1 MQWSIS
7 IGKIAGTVVRIHMT
21 FLVFLFI
28 ICILVFRQNGAE
40 AAWDAVAFITLVFA
54 CIVLHEFGHILM
66 ARSFGIKTRDV
77 TLFPIGG
84 VANIERMPEKPYQE
98 LLVAIAGPLVNL
110 VIFLVIFLLLGKQ
123 FSDFDIEKIND
134 TGTNLALRVAA
145 ANLILMIFNLLPAF
159 PMDGGRVLRAL
170 LAMWTTKSKAT
181 KIAASIGQGMA
192 LLIGFM
198 GFFGN
203 PMLIVIAAFIFIAAG
218 SEAETAAFHDIIHD
232 LTIRDAM
239 LEAPARLRPSDTIRK
254 VIDHLL
260 GSTENEFLVIDKA
273 DPKIGTITRDMLLLA
288 LASHDDGTQISA
300 LMSRPEHSVYENDP
314 LEKALTIF
322 EGCNDQALIVK
333 DVQHEISGLISR
345 AAIAQAILIKSARP
359 DWKFYRGGILANS
372 LPTISRGQR
381 VASLLP

>member
-1 MQWSIS
+1 MRWSIS
-7 IGKIAGTVVRIHMT
+7 IGKIAGTVVRIHVT
-21 FLVFLFI
+21 FLIFLLI
-28 ICILVFRQNGAE
+28 IGILVFRQNGAE
-40 AAWDAVAFITLVFA
+40 AAWDAVAFITLVFT
-54 CIVLHEFGHILM
+54 CIVLHEFGHILV
-66 ARSFGIKTRDV
+66 ARFFGVKTRDV

-84 VANIERMPEKPYQE
+84 VANIERMPERPYQE
-98 LLVAIAGPLVNL
+98 LLVAISGPLVNL
-110 VIFLVIFLLLGKQ
+110 GIFLGLSLLFSKQ
-123 FSDFDIEKIND
+123 LSDFDIEKIND
-134 TGTNLALRVAA
+134 TGTSLAIRIAA

-239 LEAPARLRPSDTIRK
+239 LEAPARLHPSDTIRK
-254 VIDHLL
+254 AIDHLL
-260 GSTENEFLVIDKA
+260 GSTENEFLVIDQA
-273 DPKIGTITRDMLLLA
+273 GPEIGTITRDMLLLA

-333 DVQHEISGLISR
+333 DIHHEISGLISR
-345 AAIAQAILIKSARP
+345 AAISQAILIKSARP

-372 LPTISRGQR
+372 LQTISRDQR

>member
-1 MQWSIS
+1 MRWSIS
-7 IGKIAGTVVRIHMT
+7 IGKIAGTVVRIHVT
-21 FLVFLFI
+21 FLIFLLI
-28 ICILVFRQNGAE
+28 IGILVFRQNGAE
-40 AAWDAVAFITLVFA
+40 AAWDAVAFITLVFT
-54 CIVLHEFGHILM
+54 CIVLHEFGHILV
-66 ARSFGIKTRDV
+66 ARFFGVKTRDV

-84 VANIERMPEKPYQE
+84 VANIERMPERPYQE

-110 VIFLVIFLLLGKQ
+110 GIFLGLSLLFSKEL
-123 FSDFDIEKIND
+123 SDFDIAKIND
-134 TGTNLALRVAA
+134 TGTSLAIRIAA

-239 LEAPARLRPSDTIRK
+239 LEAPARLHPSDTIRK
-254 VIDHLL
+254 AIDHLL
-260 GSTENEFLVIDKA
+260 GSTENEFLVIDQA
-273 DPKIGTITRDMLLLA
+273 GTEIGTITRDMLLLA

-300 LMSRPEHSVYENDP
+300 LMSRPEHAVYENDP
-314 LEKALTIF
+314 LENALTIF
-322 EGCNDQALIVK
+322 EGCSDQALIVK
-333 DVQHEISGLISR
+333 DIHHEISGLISR

-372 LPTISRGQR
+372 LPTINRGQR

>member
-1 MQWSIS
+1 MRWSIS
-7 IGKIAGTVVRIHMT
+7 IGKIAGTVVRIHVT
-21 FLVFLFI
+21 FLIFLLI
-28 ICILVFRQNGAE
+28 IGILVFRQNGAE
-40 AAWDAVAFITLVFA
+40 AAWDAVAFITLVFT
-54 CIVLHEFGHILM
+54 CIVLHEFGHILV
-66 ARSFGIKTRDV
+66 ARFFGVKTRDV

-84 VANIERMPEKPYQE
+84 VANIERMPERPYQE

-110 VIFLVIFLLLGKQ
+110 GIFLGLSLLFSKEL
-123 FSDFDIEKIND
+123 SDFDIAKIND
-134 TGTNLALRVAA
+134 TGTSLAIRIAA

-239 LEAPARLRPSDTIRK
+239 LEAPARLHPSDTIRK
-254 VIDHLL
+254 AIDHLL
-260 GSTENEFLVIDKA
+260 GSTENEFLVIDQA
-273 DPKIGTITRDMLLLA
+273 GTEIGTITRDMLLLA

-300 LMSRPEHSVYENDP
+300 LMSRPEHAVYENDP
-314 LEKALTIF
+314 LENALTIF
-322 EGCNDQALIVK
+322 EGCSDQALIVK
-333 DVQHEISGLISR
+333 DIHHEISGLISR

-372 LPTISRGQR
+372 LPTISRDQR

>member
-1 MQWSIS
+1 MRWSIS
-7 IGKIAGTVVRIHMT
+7 IGKIAGTVVRIHVT
-21 FLVFLFI
+21 FLIFLLI
-28 ICILVFRQNGAE
+28 IGILVFRQNGAE

-54 CIVLHEFGHILM
+54 CIVLHEFGHILV
-66 ARSFGIKTRDV
+66 ARFFGVKTRDV

-84 VANIERMPEKPYQE
+84 VANIERMPERPYQE

-110 VIFLVIFLLLGKQ
+110 SIFLGLSLLFSKQ
-123 FSDFDIEKIND
+123 LSDFDIEKIND
-134 TGTNLALRVAA
+134 TGTSLAIRIAA

-239 LEAPARLRPSDTIRK
+239 LEAPARLHPSDTIRK
-254 VIDHLL
+254 AIDHLL
-260 GSTENEFLVIDKA
+260 GSTENEFLVIDQA
-273 DPKIGTITRDMLLLA
+273 GPEIGTITRDMLLLA

-333 DVQHEISGLISR
+333 DIHHEISGLISR
-345 AAIAQAILIKSARP
+345 AAISQAILIKSARP

-372 LPTISRGQR
+372 LQTISRDQR